1 MARPIAYLQ
10 LAQTPSR
17 TGGLNAG
24 HQHPQQPRP
33 PAGVHRGNAAERDRL
48 RRQLDQAPRDRGSEL
63 GRATTHRQQA
73 EQALAAHRPP
83 AHRDAS
89 LVAPRPRPAQ
99 SHTGGLV
106 VRPPSNSTGPH
117 DWEREWHQTCW
128 EPLDECAVRSGILAG
143 SVRPFPR
150 AGAGRLMLVR
160 WADVTR
166 GRGNQAIWSRT
177 TATASC
183 WVSWARAAN
192 AWSKRSAPSAWRTW
206 STSSAS
212 PCRSSINARRPTRRR
227 RPSAAPASSAARSPS
242 PLDERQLGERGQAQ
256 GHVAGAVGPP
266 GSALAPRPAAPGP
279 PQPASH
285 HRQGA
290 QQHPGPGGQPG
301 VVEPLP

>member
-17 TGGLNAG
+17 TGGPNTG

-106 VRPPSNSTGPH
+106 LRPPSNSTGPH

-166 GRGNQAIWSRT
+166 GRGESGDSR
-177 TATASC
+177 
-183 WVSWARAAN
+183 RLG
-192 AWSKRSAPSAWRTW
+192 RS
-206 STSSAS
+206 
-212 PCRSSINARRPTRRR
+212 
-227 RPSAAPASSAARSPS
+227 
-242 PLDERQLGERGQAQ
+242 
-256 GHVAGAVGPP
+256 
-266 GSALAPRPAAPGP
+266 
-279 PQPASH
+279 
-285 HRQGA
+285 
-290 QQHPGPGGQPG
+290 
-301 VVEPLP
+301 

>member
-17 TGGLNAG
+17 TGGPNAG

-89 LVAPRPRPAQ
+89 LVRRDHDQPSPIPVGWCCDHPATQ
-99 SHTGGLV
+99 
-106 VRPPSNSTGPH
+106 PGPMI
-117 DWEREWHQTCW
+117 WEREWHQTCW

-166 GRGNQAIWSRT
+166 GRGESGDSR
-177 TATASC
+177 
-183 WVSWARAAN
+183 RLG
-192 AWSKRSAPSAWRTW
+192 RS
-206 STSSAS
+206 
-212 PCRSSINARRPTRRR
+212 
-227 RPSAAPASSAARSPS
+227 
-242 PLDERQLGERGQAQ
+242 
-256 GHVAGAVGPP
+256 
-266 GSALAPRPAAPGP
+266 
-279 PQPASH
+279 
-285 HRQGA
+285 
-290 QQHPGPGGQPG
+290 
-301 VVEPLP
+301 